1 MFTSVSPEELVQRLR
16 AGRVA
21 HSFVR
26 DPMALWQHDQ
36 LRARDRFMHVTTPT
50 GSTEVYKPPFN
61 LSNADTPDTTVPALG
76 QHAPDLIAELES
88 RAERR

>member
-1 MFTSVSPEELVQRLR
+1 MDRLR

-26 DPMALWQHDQ
+26 DPLALWQHEQ

-50 GSTEVYKPPFN
+50 GTAEAYKSPFN
-61 LSNADTPDTTVPALG
+61 LSGADDPDATVPALG
-76 QHAPDLIAELES
+76 EHDSDLVAELEA
-88 RAERR
+88 RAARR

>member
-1 MFTSVSPEELVQRLR
+1 MERLR

-26 DPMALWQHDQ
+26 DPLALWQHEQ
-36 LRARDRFMHVTTPT
+36 LRARDRFMPVTTPT

-61 LSNADTPDTTVPALG
+61 LSDAGDPDATVPALG
-76 QHAPDLIAELES
+76 DHAPDLLAELEA
-88 RAERR
+88 RAAGRQRSGL